1 MIIKNE
7 KPPIWDNACA
17 AFKINPANTLFTFGD
32 TIYNPGGIDPIPAH
46 LLVHEEVHA
55 EQQGHNDEGAALW
68 WGKFLRDH
76 SFRLEQEARAY
87 GAQYTFL
94 CKTVKDRNQRYKI
107 LWDLAGILS
116 GPLYANCSS
125 RQGAVKLIQGFAG
138 VK

>member
-7 KPPIWDNACA
+7 KPPIWDNVCA

-32 TIYNPGGIDPIPAH
+32 IIYNPDGIPH
-46 LLVHEEVHA
+46 LADHLITHEEVHA
-55 EQQGHNDEGAALW
+55 KQQTEDGMTPELW

-87 GAQYTFL
+87 GAQYAFI
-94 CKTVKDRNQRYKI
+94 CKSVKDRNQRYKI

-116 GPLYANCSS
+116 GPLYANCTS
-125 RQGAVKLIQGFAG
+125 RQGAIRLIQGFAG